1 MGVSFIRYVNVP
13 KNYHEYDYAR
23 VKISEY
29 QYVNI
34 TLTYWVLMIID
45 EVHVVPA
52 KMFRKVIGSIACHCK
67 LGLTATL
74 VREDDLSTC
83 FLGS

>member
-1 MGVSFIRYVNVP
+1 M
-13 KNYHEYDYAR
+13 
-23 VKISEY
+23 
-29 QYVNI
+29 NI
-34 TLTYWVLMIID
+34 TLTYSVFVIID

-83 FLGS
+83 VL